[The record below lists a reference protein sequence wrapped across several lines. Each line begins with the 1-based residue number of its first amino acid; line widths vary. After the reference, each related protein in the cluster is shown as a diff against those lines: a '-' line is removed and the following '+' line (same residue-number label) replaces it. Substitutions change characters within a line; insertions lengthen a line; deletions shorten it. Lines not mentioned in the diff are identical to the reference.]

1 MAPEATKA
9 VADSVDH
16 LKVYLIV
23 GVSLFPVIDLVF
35 IFILRWDAYW
45 HDTRRAQ
52 SMKIDHR
59 KAIDNNSLLSIA

>member
-35 IFILRWDAYW
+35 IC
-45 HDTRRAQ
+45 
-52 SMKIDHR
+52 IDENWSSESNR
-59 KAIDNNSLLSIA
+59 YNQYNR